1 MNLQKSTT
9 DVWADIGGTFTDC
22 LVNVRR
28 DDGTWQQ
35 HTLKVLS
42 SGLVAAELLS
52 FENERLNIEM
62 PSAFVCQDFWISA
75 NVFAPGR
82 VHLGRVKSCQLT
94 DLANQDGRVTVRLKL
109 DRVLPAS
116 LKRGVALTLDGAVE
130 APVLA
135 THLALAIP
143 LAKPLPPLNVRLG
156 TTRGTNALL
165 TRGGAKTALLI
176 TEGFADLL
184 HIGTQNRPELFSL
197 DIVKPEPLPE
207 SIVEVR
213 GRMTANGSVLEP
225 IDEARLKVALRSLA
239 QSPDRPEVIAVCLM
253 HAYQDDS
260 HERQVEALAREAG
273 FNRVVR
279 SSQIASL
286 PRIVPR
292 AETTTLDAYLQPV
305 LEDYVQRVE
314 QQFGGDSHC
323 TLRWMTSGG
332 NLVTSAAF
340 RGRESVLSGPA
351 GGVIALERIAQTI
364 GVQGAVGLDMGGTS
378 TDVSRYDGRIG
389 RRQESEIGGIRVL
402 SPMMDIH
409 TVAAGGGSICGVRD
423 GRLFVGP
430 ESAGANPGPACY
442 GLGGPLTITD
452 INVVLGRLPIEKFPF
467 RLDMEASRD
476 ALEQVG
482 RLLPPGIAESPE
494 ELAEGFLKIAV
505 TEMAEAARVVT
516 TAAGNDV
523 RKMTLVGFGG
533 AAGGHLC
540 RVAEALEMDHA
551 VDHPQAGILSAVGI
565 GNAPIGRIL
574 SRSCLHLLSA
584 NLPLPDAPERLGDSA
599 RAVPSD
605 VMEDLRASGNEL
617 LDECIDRLEKE
628 ERLSS
633 EEIHEERL
641 RARLTVDVRYRG
653 TQSTIELPLDPIES
667 LADRMDQQHASTFGY
682 ARPTMSIETVTLRAE
697 ATVQPETR
705 TFTRDDLPDN
715 SQTPTQVAG
724 SPHERWPSY
733 DRHRLRDGQTLNG
746 PAIVTSPHSIL
757 VVESGWK
764 ATVDAHQWIQ
774 LRRDS
779 RIDTSDN
786 IQSDNDAVEMEITAR
801 RVQGVAEAMGEVI
814 RRTSVSVNVKERR
827 DYSCAVFLG
836 DGSLVANAPHV
847 PVHLGAMGHTVRSII
862 EAFPDMQPGDCF
874 ISNDPFAGGSH
885 LPDITVVTP
894 VFCDSDART
903 RPSGSPC
910 DFFVAS
916 RCHHAEIGG
925 IVPGSMAPM
934 ATCLADEGVVL
945 SKLPL
950 VYRGKSHHPA
960 IEQRLLTAR
969 YPSRSVA
976 ENMADIAAAE
986 AAGRDGAR
994 AIKSLA
1000 KSLSLPR
1007 LTLLLRRLLDV
1018 AGEATATWI
1027 ESLGEQ
1033 PKQFCDQL
1041 DDGTPVEVTLTPD
1054 PVRRR
1059 LRIDFTGTGP
1069 VHPHGFNAT
1078 RSIVT
1083 AAVLYVLRCVT
1094 PNELPLCD
1102 GVLRRIDLIIP
1113 FGLLDPLGP
1122 LGPSE
1127 SSRHLDPEECPAV
1140 VAGNVETSNRVV
1152 DVLLGALG
1160 VAAASQGTMNNLL
1173 IGDQT
1178 FGYYETIGGGAGATA
1193 RHDGADAVHTH
1204 MTNTRITDP
1213 EILESRLPIR
1223 LRRFGIRRNSGGV
1236 GSHRGGD
1243 GMIRELEFLRPLTVS
1258 MITSRRRTRPYGID
1272 GGAAGQSGK
1281 QVLIQ
1286 NGHETELT
1294 ASFST
1299 EVQSGDRLRIETPGG
1314 GGFGPPFSSN
1324 ALIADS

>member
-1 MNLQKSTT
+1 MNHRKSTT

-22 LVNVRR
+22 LVNVRQH
-28 DDGTWQQ
+28 DGTWQQ
-35 HTLKVLS
+35 RTLKVLS
-42 SGLVAAELLS
+42 SGLVAAELIAA
-52 FENERLNIEM
+52 ETGRLTVAI
-62 PSAFVCQDFWISA
+62 PPAFVCEGFWKSA
-75 NVFAPGR
+75 GVFSPDHVKLGTIESCELIQPADQQGRALVRIKLLQTFPSSLTPG
-82 VHLGRVKSCQLT
+82 VS
-94 DLANQDGRVTVRLKL
+94 
-109 DRVLPAS
+109 
-116 LKRGVALTLDGAVE
+116 LTLDGAIE

-135 THLALAIP
+135 TRLILGLP
-143 LAKPLPPLNVRLG
+143 LTEPLPPLHVRLG

-176 TEGFADLL
+176 TKGFADLL
-184 HIGTQNRPELFSL
+184 AIGTQNRPELFAL
-197 DIVKPEPLPE
+197 DIIKPKPLPE
-207 SIVEVR
+207 TILEVP
-213 GRMTANGSVLEP
+213 GRLAADGSELQP
-225 IDEARLKVALRSLA
+225 IDVGRVRDALTSLA
-239 QSPDRPEVIAVCLM
+239 KSPDRPEVIAICLM
-253 HAYQDDS
+253 HAYQNDA
-260 HERQVEALAREAG
+260 HERQVETIVREAG
-273 FNRVVR
+273 FDRVVR
-279 SSQIASL
+279 SSQIAAL

-314 QQFGGDSHC
+314 QQFGGESNC

-351 GGVIALERIAQTI
+351 GGVVALEQIARAI

-389 RRQESEIGGIRVL
+389 RRQESEIAGIRVL

-409 TVAAGGGSICGVRD
+409 TVASGGGSICGVRD

-442 GLGGPLTITD
+442 GRGGPLTITD
-452 INVVLGRLPIEKFPF
+452 LNVVLGRLPIDKFPF
-467 RLDMEASRD
+467 RLDLEASRE
-476 ALEQVG
+476 ALKNVHQQ
-482 RLLPPGIAESPE
+482 LPQDIATSPE

-574 SRSCLHLLSA
+574 DRPCLHLLA
-584 NLPLPDAPERLGDSA
+584 NRLQPNDAPEIELESA
-599 RAVPSD
+599 RTIPGD
-605 VMEDLRASGNEL
+605 VANKLATAGGDLLA
-617 LDECIDRLEKE
+617 ECIERLKNEEQLSSDDTNEDRLET
-628 ERLSS
+628 RVS
-633 EEIHEERL
+633 
-641 RARLTVDVRYRG
+641 VDVRYVG
-653 TQSTIELPLDPIES
+653 TQSPIELTLAPIES
-667 LADRMDQQHASTFGY
+667 LADRMDQQHAATFGY

-697 ATVQPETR
+697 ATVRSEAR
-705 TFTRDDLPDN
+705 TFTLESVPDT
-715 SQTPTQVAG
+715 SHRALQTEDSSLAP
-724 SPHERWPSY
+724 SPSY
-733 DRHRLRDGQTLNG
+733 DRCSLREGETIDG
-746 PAIVTSPHSIL
+746 PAIITSPHSIL
-757 VVESGWK
+757 VVESGWT
-764 ATVDAHQWIQ
+764 ATVDARQWIQ
-774 LRRDS
+774 LRRHQ
-779 RIDTSDN
+779 TSTRDATNTPADN
-786 IQSDNDAVEMEITAR
+786 LESDNDAVEMEIIAR
-801 RVQGVAEAMGEVI
+801 RVQGIAEAMGEVI

-847 PVHLGAMGHTVRSII
+847 PVHLGAMGHTVRSMI

-894 VFCDSDART
+894 VFCGSAARS
-903 RPSGSPC
+903 PGWPC

-925 IVPGSMAPM
+925 MVPGSMAPM

-945 SKLPL
+945 RNLPL
-950 VYRGKSHHPA
+950 VYQGKSHHAA
-960 IEQRLLTAR
+960 IEHRLSTAR
-969 YPSRSVA
+969 YPSRNVP

-986 AAGRDGAR
+986 AAGREGAR
-994 AIKSLA
+994 AIEA
-1000 KSLSLPR
+1000 MADSLSLPR
-1007 LTLLLRRLLDV
+1007 LTSLLRRLLDV
-1018 AGEATATWI
+1018 AGEATASWI
-1027 ESLGEQ
+1027 ESLGDQ
-1033 PKQFCDQL
+1033 PKHFRDQL

-1054 PVRRR
+1054 PIQRR

-1102 GVLRRIDLIIP
+1102 GVLRRIDLVIP
-1113 FGLLDPLGP
+1113 PGLLDPLGS
-1122 LGPSE
+1122 SE
-1127 SSRHLDPEECPAV
+1127 VSRDRTPEECPAV

-1152 DVLLGALG
+1152 DVLLGTLG

-1173 IGDQT
+1173 IGDQS

-1193 RHDGADAVHTH
+1193 SHGGADAVHTH

-1213 EILESRLPIR
+1213 EVLESRLPIR
-1223 LRRFGIRRNSGGV
+1223 LRRFGVRQNSGGA
-1236 GSHRGGD
+1236 GTHRGGD
-1243 GMIRELEFLRPLTVS
+1243 GMIRELEFLRSLTVS
-1258 MITSRRRTRPYGID
+1258 MITSRRRTSPYGIA
-1272 GGAAGQSGK
+1272 GGDNGQPGK
-1281 QVLIQ
+1281 QFLIQ
-1286 NGHETELT
+1286 DGIETELDS
-1294 ASFST
+1294 SFSIQ
-1299 EVQSGDRLRIETPGG
+1299 VQSGDRLRIETPGG
-1314 GGFGPPFSSN
+1314 GGFGPPLS
-1324 ALIADS
+1324 